1 MNTLIDAFCFVL
13 GCMAAGSLAVIM
25 FYYAVTGIVAVVD
38 TLFPPK
44 EK

>member
-1 MNTLIDAFCFVL
+1 MNALIDAFCFVL

-25 FYYAVTGIVAVVD
+25 FYYAVTGIVVVVD